1 MLLGS
6 GVSCAAGLPGTE
18 KITEVVLAARDLPFL
33 FGVDSAAVTAFM
45 VILGEEIA
53 TLNKEL
59 ARRRSPNYEDIYYLA
74 AQICDSEFG
83 EFENPAA
90 DAFARR
96 LARIL
101 QKDRTTFASVEPG
114 PGRMPTWQMRVI
126 ALAEAAQRLIV
137 GDIGKALSSR
147 DGVDIGKMQLLVDP
161 AHALGDGLDVFTLN
175 HDTLLEE
182 TWREAEV
189 KFEDGFRPVQEVN
202 AASWLA
208 EYPEVTVWHRDA
220 YHAPRSGPALF
231 KLHGSVDW
239 WRFDNPGVEYLPP
252 TKIDGDPRYIPRRGP
267 GPGPFIPPA
276 RPEPEILVGTFNKM
290 LTQARGDAFSDL
302 LCLFRGRLNHVGK
315 LVIAGYGFGD
325 KGINGMVIEWL
336 SHRENRAVW
345 IDPDPGRTL
354 ESARPAADVLRAATT
369 RGQVGIAHRG
379 IEAVGW
385 EDVVA
390 EFAQLTG
397 PSDLDPRISRRS

>member
-1 MLLGS
+1 MLIGS

-18 KITEVVLAARDLPFL
+18 QITEVVLAERDLPFL
-33 FGVDSAAVTAFM
+33 FGVESEALTAFM
-45 VILGEEIA
+45 KILTAEMA
-53 TLNKEL
+53 TVSKEL
-59 ARRRSPNYEDIYYLA
+59 ARVRSPNYEDIYYLA

-101 QKDRTTFASVEPG
+101 QKDPTTFASVEPV

-137 GDIGKALSSR
+137 GDFRKALSSR
-147 DGVDIGKMQLLVDP
+147 DGVDLNRMYMLVD
-161 AHALGDGLDVFTLN
+161 AVQTLGGRLDVFTLN

-182 TWREAEV
+182 VWFRLGMP
-189 KFEDGFRPVQEVN
+189 FEDGFRPVRKVN

-208 EYPEVTVWHRDA
+208 EYPEVTAWHRDA
-220 YHAPRSGPALF
+220 YLGSRPGPALF
-231 KLHGSVDW
+231 KLHGSLDW

-267 GPGPFIPPA
+267 GARPFIPPA

-290 LTQARGDAFSDL
+290 LMQARGDSFSDL
-302 LCLFRGRLNHVGK
+302 FCLFRSRLRRDTS
-315 LVIAGYGFGD
+315 LIISGYGFGD
-325 KGINGMVIEWL
+325 KGINGMIIEWL

-345 IDPDPGRTL
+345 IDPDPCRTL
-354 ESARPAADVLRAATT
+354 EAARPAAEVMRAAAG
-369 RGQVGIAHRG
+369 RGQVGVLHRG

-385 EDVVA
+385 EEVTA
-390 EFAQLTG
+390 EFAQLARCEQ
-397 PSDLDPRISRRS
+397 P